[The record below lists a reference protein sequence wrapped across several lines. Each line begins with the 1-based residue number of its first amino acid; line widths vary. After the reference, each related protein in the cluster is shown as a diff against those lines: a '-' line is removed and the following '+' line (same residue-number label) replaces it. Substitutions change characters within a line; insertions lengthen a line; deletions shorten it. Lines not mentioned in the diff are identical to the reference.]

1 MKAKATI
8 DDRRRITL
16 PKDLGFLPGQS
27 FALERTAEGVLLRPL
42 KPEPSKAKPSGG
54 KHLRRKGGILVWT
67 GSVPDVDPVT
77 AVQMGRDDRERLPPG
92 FREIFRR

>member
-1 MKAKATI
+1 MKAPATI

-16 PKDLGFLPGQS
+16 PKDLGFLPGQA

-54 KHLRRKGGILVWT
+54 KQLRRKAGILIWT
-67 GSVPDVDPVT
+67 GPVPDVDPVT
-77 AVQMGRDDRERLPPG
+77 AVQMGRDERDN
-92 FREIFRR
+92 EASKE